1 MTEYESSLEK
11 FQETVKMTRRLANFC
26 GMDVLADNYK
36 PNLRTALTLIG
47 GCSYLVTG
55 MYSAW
60 IFYPNIYESLQA
72 VAPLGMALQG
82 MMKMYS
88 AIVYRSFF
96 YGRQQY
102 LEDFHRTYVE
112 CPQYNAALVSLMRKM
127 QLAIK
132 LLILSYLIA
141 IAGFGLY
148 PLYFYLIYG
157 EKTLALNVLIPGVD
171 ARTYWGYVCT
181 LAYQM
186 FLLALAIN
194 GITAYDTAMMIF
206 ICNLAGL
213 VDVYK
218 IKLRELDALL
228 MATKRSPVK
237 IHDKLREIVIEH
249 YEIFRYESELDKRYI
264 VVNFVQ
270 VASSVACLTLSLFLC
285 YMTNYLPGYA
295 FIIGAV
301 FQLLEF
307 CLLGT
312 IFSVK
317 NDDVIVAIYDI
328 SWYLLDRSDIKMLN
342 FMFHRSQNSVNLT
355 IGGFAP
361 LNIEVFV
368 EIMKT
373 IYQYFAM
380 LIRFMEP

>member
-1 MTEYESSLEK
+1 MKYESSLEK
-11 FQETVKMTRRLANFC
+11 FQETVKMARRLADFC
-26 GMDVLADNYK
+26 GLDLLAENYR
-36 PNLRTALTLIG
+36 PNFRTGLALFG

-55 MYSAW
+55 VYSAW

-72 VAPLGMALQG
+72 VTPLGMALQG
-82 MMKMYS
+82 LVKMYN

-96 YGRQQY
+96 QDSHQY
-102 LEDFHRTYVE
+102 LEDFHRAYVE
-112 CPQYNAALVSLMRKM
+112 CPQYNAELVSLMRKM

-148 PLYFYLIYG
+148 PLYFYLLYG
-157 EKTLALNVLIPGVD
+157 ERTFALNVLIPGVD
-171 ARTYWGYVCT
+171 SRTYWGYVCT

-194 GITAYDTAMMIF
+194 GITAYDTVMMLF

-228 MATKRSPVK
+228 LAPNRSPKK

-249 YEIFRYESELDKRYI
+249 YEILRYESELDERYI
-264 VVNFVQ
+264 VINFVQ

-295 FIIGAV
+295 FMIGAV

-380 LIRFMEP
+380 LISFMEP

>member
-1 MTEYESSLEK
+1 MENESSLEK
-11 FQETVKMTRRLANFC
+11 FQETVVMTRRLANYC
-26 GMDVLADNYK
+26 GLDLLAKNFR
-36 PNLRTALTLIG
+36 PNFRTALTLFA
-47 GCSYLVTG
+47 GCSYLATG

-60 IFYPNIYESLQA
+60 KFYPNVYESLQSLAPVGIA
-72 VAPLGMALQG
+72 VQG
-82 MMKMYS
+82 LMKMYY
-88 AIVYRSFF
+88 AIASRSFF
-96 YGRQQY
+96 YERYEY
-102 LEDFHRTYVE
+102 LKEFHRSYRELPLQNGT
-112 CPQYNAALVSLMRKM
+112 LVSLMRKM

-132 LLILSYLIA
+132 LLILGYAIA

-148 PLYFYLIYG
+148 PLYFYLMYG
-157 EKTLALNVLIPGVD
+157 EKTLALNVIIPGVNI
-171 ARTYWGYVCT
+171 RTHWGYACT
-181 LAYQM
+181 LAYQL
-186 FLLALAIN
+186 FLLAVAIT
-194 GITAYDTAMMIF
+194 GISAYDTAMMIY

-218 IKLRELDALL
+218 NKLKELDELL
-228 MATKRSPVK
+228 LAPKRNGSQIAEKV
-237 IHDKLREIVIEH
+237 REIVVNH
-249 YEIFRYESELDKRYI
+249 NEILRYESELDKRYI
-264 VVNFVQ
+264 VINFVQ
-270 VASSVACLTLSLFLC
+270 VATSVSCLTLSLFLC
-285 YMTNYLPGYA
+285 YMTNFLPGYA

-317 NDDVIVAIYDI
+317 NDEIIIAIYNTR
-328 SWYLLDRSDIKMLN
+328 WYLLDRADLKMLL

-361 LNIEVFV
+361 LNIEIFV

-380 LIRFMEP
+380 LINFMEP